1 MDSTKIENNNYFDER
16 VDLAAA
22 FRWTERLNLH
32 EAVANHFSLA
42 VNKDGS
48 QFLINPNQMHFS
60 RIRASDL
67 LLLDANNSEKIQQTE
82 APDPTAWGLHGALHR
97 LCPHAK
103 CAMHVHPI
111 YATVLST
118 LMDSNLPPIDQSSA
132 MFHNRVIIDTE
143 YGGLAFESEG
153 KRCAALFKDK
163 KKFVM
168 VMGNHGVLVIG
179 ETVSE
184 TFDRLYYF
192 ERAAQTY
199 ILALQTGKPL
209 RIMSDSIAES
219 VASEIENYPQKSK
232 HLEEIK
238 KVLDAEKSN
247 YRD

>member
-1 MDSTKIENNNYFDER
+1 MDSTKIEHNNYFDER

-48 QFLINPNQMHFS
+48 QFLINPSQMHFS
-60 RIRASDL
+60 RIRSSDL
-67 LLLDANNSEKIQQTE
+67 LLLDANNSETLHQME

-103 CAMHVHPI
+103 CAMHVHPT

-132 MFHNRVIIDTE
+132 MFYNRVIIDTE

-153 KRCAALFKDK
+153 ERCAALFKDK